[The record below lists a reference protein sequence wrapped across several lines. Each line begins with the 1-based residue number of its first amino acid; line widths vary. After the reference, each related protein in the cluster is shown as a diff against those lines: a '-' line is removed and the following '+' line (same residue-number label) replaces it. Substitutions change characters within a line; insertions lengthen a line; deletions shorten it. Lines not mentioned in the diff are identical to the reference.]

1 MMEKPAAPWP
11 LLQIAIEPKS
21 KADQERLRT
30 ALAKLA
36 DEDAFFRVMQDEESG
51 QTIIAFMDEL
61 HLDIIIDHL
70 RRESQVDVNI
80 GSPQVAY
87 RETITRTHKQDFT
100 HKRQSGGTGQF
111 AGVKIMFE
119 PNADSAD
126 SVFESRIVGGALHG
140 EYIAGVEKG
149 LRSILSSGPFAG
161 FPMIGVKAVLMD
173 GAFHDT
179 DSSALAF
186 EIAGRACFREAAP
199 RLGVQLLEP
208 IMKVEV
214 MTSATHVGNVIAEL
228 QSRRGQILSRE
239 IRGVVVVVNATVP
252 LRNMSKLE
260 DALRSCS
267 NGQARLSVS
276 YAGYAPVPLPP
287 DDRDPRAAMAIA

>member
-1 MMEKPAAPWP
+1 
-11 LLQIAIEPKS
+11 
-21 KADQERLRT
+21 
-30 ALAKLA
+30 
-36 DEDAFFRVMQDEESG
+36 
-51 QTIIAFMDEL
+51 MDEL

-80 GSPQVAY
+80 GSPQVAC
-87 RETITRTHKQDFT
+87 RETITRRHKQDFT
-100 HKRQSGGTGQF
+100 HKRQSGGTCQF
-111 AGVKIMFE
+111 ARVKIMFE
-119 PNADSAD
+119 PIADSAD
-126 SVFESRIVGGALHG
+126 FVFESRIAGGALHG

-149 LRSILSSGPFAG
+149 LRSILSSGPLAG

-173 GAFHDT
+173 GAFHDA

-214 MTSATHVGNVIAEL
+214 MTSATHVGNVVAEL
-228 QSRRGQILSRE
+228 HSRRGQILSRE

-260 DALRSCS
+260 DVLRSCS
-267 NGQARLSVS
+267 NGQARLNAS
-276 YAGYAPVPLPP
+276 YAGYIPVPLPP
-287 DDRDPRAAMAIA
+287 GDGDPPAAMAIA